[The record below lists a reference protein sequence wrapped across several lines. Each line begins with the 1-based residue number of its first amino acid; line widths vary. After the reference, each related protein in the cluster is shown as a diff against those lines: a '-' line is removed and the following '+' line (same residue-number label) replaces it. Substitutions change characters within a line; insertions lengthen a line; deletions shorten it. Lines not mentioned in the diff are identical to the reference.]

1 MSKQTNQ
8 QILLN
13 KSEVYEEFSE
23 KTGLC
28 PLVGGKWS
36 NVFVNWLRS
45 RNINWDKTRNM
56 FYRIEKIGVK
66 QNE

>member
-1 MSKQTNQ
+1 MSKQSNQ

-13 KSEVYEEFSE
+13 KSDVYEEFSE

-28 PLVGGKWS
+28 PIINACWS

-45 RNINWDKTRNM
+45 QNILWDKTRNM
-56 FYRIEKIGVK
+56 FYRIEK
-66 QNE
+66 NRSEE